1 MPLMS
6 VTMVIPEVGYVDSF
20 RMWEPARY
28 WLGDVETDHPRKLG
42 TAGLRTYFNN
52 IFAASIAYHLQRV
65 LHNLGAGV
73 GVDQQVKV
81 TLSIHDEEE
90 NIKFTDIWRKAV
102 SKGPDKEVDHPSKL
116 ESKTDEQEC
125 NAAFAGLITLQLR
138 RVAIHSHRLHHAA
151 ITRKSAHKDKVE
163 ALACTSKFLEV
174 VDAKAALEL
183 DRGFWPC
190 NAGRRGVLPPLG
202 KRATILPSAGSLAQA
217 THVILERRDRM
228 LERHLLPDVVED
240 VKYKGLVD
248 VGDAYK
254 SAWIDGAHHDLGNEH
269 FGLLQECLARAVADT
284 TVGDEK
290 WRLGLRLAMANSPPS
305 RSLVMEVMG
314 EAWAAGNGRQRV
326 PFSTTLASQQPS
338 FEDVWEAM
346 VAAKELLQPPAP
358 LGSSMPPWPT
368 LPEHPRL
375 KQIDLLLD
383 PPERSLHELL
393 REEGEDGGGRGKG
406 EEPPQWGRRLPAA
419 EGVGAEV
426 GGVQA
431 VLAATHVE
439 DLVVGLLGGYWA
451 TSVAAVS
458 RDEARMSKQ
467 CMNMIVII

>member
-1 MPLMS
+1 MPS
-6 VTMVIPEVGYVDSF
+6 
-20 RMWEPARY
+20 
-28 WLGDVETDHPRKLG
+28 
-42 TAGLRTYFNN
+42 
-52 IFAASIAYHLQRV
+52 
-65 LHNLGAGV
+65 
-73 GVDQQVKV
+73 VKV

-125 NAAFAGLITLQLR
+125 NAALAGLITLQLR
-138 RVAIHSHRLHHAA
+138 RV
-151 ITRKSAHKDKVE
+151 
-163 ALACTSKFLEV
+163 FLEV
-174 VDAKAALEL
+174 VDAKVPAYVTAWKQKNRVFPRVDILAALEL

-190 NAGRRGVLPPLG
+190 NAGRRGVLPPLVREDNMFAMDMRLDPSFNLTMRSRIAVELAG

-326 PFSTTLASQQPS
+326 PYNTTLAPQQPS

-375 KQIDLLLD
+375 KQPDLLLD
-383 PPERSLHELL
+383 PPERPLHELL
-393 REEGEDGGGRGKG
+393 REEGEDGGGRGPSGGGSGQRQGTDAGGTRGRRGVVRGREADEG
-406 EEPPQWGRRLPAA
+406 EEDEDIHLAHSRQRVNPAA
-419 EGVGAEV
+419 ARRQLVAMDVEEADPTVYTM
-426 GGVQA
+426 
-431 VLAATHVE
+431 AARS
-439 DLVVGLLGGYWA
+439 GPPRG
-451 TSVAAVS
+451 
-458 RDEARMSKQ
+458 
-467 CMNMIVII
+467 